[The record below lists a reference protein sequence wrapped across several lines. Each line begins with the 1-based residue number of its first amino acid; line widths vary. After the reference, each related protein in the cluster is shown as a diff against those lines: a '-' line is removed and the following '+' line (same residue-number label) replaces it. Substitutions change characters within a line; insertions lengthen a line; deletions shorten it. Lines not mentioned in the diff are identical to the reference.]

1 MPFDLIPVADLPKT
15 REAALALWDQVRIA
29 GEREGPEAMRHY
41 AALLGRSDLFL
52 LLFGLLRRPDVDHPW
67 IFARTREIQQAPDG
81 YLDLWF
87 RGGYKSTLITFGLT
101 IQNILNDPEISVG
114 IFSHTRPIAK
124 GFLSQIKR
132 EFEDN
137 TLLKYV
143 YSDLLWS
150 NPQKEAPRWSEDG
163 GLIVKR
169 KSNPKEASL
178 EAHGLIDGQ
187 PTSRHFSLRV
197 YDDVVTR
204 ESVTSAEMIAKTTA
218 AWELS
223 LNLGTSGGRVRT
235 IGTRYSLADPYQTM
249 LDRRAVIPRVYAATH
264 NSRMDG
270 RPVFH
275 SEKEWNDMVRV
286 SSRATIA
293 SQQLQNPMADS
304 AAIFMAQWLKSYQ
317 VRPRTLNV
325 GIMCDPSLGRSA
337 TSDNTAFAVIG
348 VASSGAKYL
357 LDGACRRMSLS
368 QRWLTLR
375 GLYRRWSAM
384 KGVQHVSV
392 GFERYSMNSDLEYF
406 QEQMELDHRKRM
418 PGAHFVIEELSW
430 PRDGTRSKIDRVSRL
445 EPDFRNGRFF
455 LPSLVLRDGKEMV
468 WRADDDPASK
478 TFGEIEYFDGIG
490 LTRLQM
496 QAVQGGSTDLISRA
510 IVCRDPGQPGPRE
523 GGARYDLT
531 LKFLGEYQ
539 FFPFATGHDD
549 LLDACSRI
557 YDLDVHPPIA
567 PSARRSEDPH
577 VYPDGL

>member
-1 MPFDLIPVADLPKT
+1 MSDLLIPVSSLPTT
-15 REAALALWDQVRIA
+15 RQATIELWDDAIA
-29 GEREGPEAMRHY
+29 EATPQGPEAVRQTM
-41 AALLGRSDLFL
+41 AVLGRSDLWL
-52 LLFGLLRRPDVDHPW
+52 LMTALLRRPDVDHPW
-67 IFARTREIQQAPDG
+67 IFARAREVQQAPDG
-81 YLDLWF
+81 FLDLWF
-87 RGGYKSTLITFGLT
+87 RGGYKSTLINFGMT
-101 IQNILNDPEISVG
+101 ILDILRDPEVTVG
-114 IFSHTRPIAK
+114 IISHTRPIAK

-143 YSDLLWS
+143 YSEILWL

-169 KSNPKEASL
+169 KSNPKESTV
-178 EAHGLIDGQ
+178 ESHGLVDGQ

-249 LDRRAVIPRVYAATH
+249 LDRKAVIPRIHAATH

-275 SEKEWNDMVRV
+275 SDKEWSDMMRD

-304 AAIFMAQWLKSYQ
+304 AAIFMPQWLRSYQ

-337 TSDNTAFAVIG
+337 TSDNTAFAVVG
-348 VASSGAKYL
+348 VSSSGAKYL
-357 LDGACRRMSLS
+357 LDGACHRMSLS

-392 GFERYSMNSDLEYF
+392 GFERYAMNSDTEYF
-406 QEQMELDHRKRM
+406 QEQMELDHRKHV
-418 PGAHFVIEELSW
+418 PNAHFVIEELSW

-455 LPSLVLRDGKEMV
+455 LPSLVLKDGKEMV
-468 WRADDDPASK
+468 WYAEDDPTSK
-478 TFGEIEYFDGIG
+478 SFGEIEYFPGTG
-490 LTRLQM
+490 LTKLQL
-496 QAVQGGSTDLISRA
+496 QAIQGGSTDLVSRA

-549 LLDACSRI
+549 LLDAVSRI
-557 YDLDVHPPIA
+557 YDLDVPAPIA
-567 PSARRSEDPH
+567 PSARRSEDLR
-577 VYPDGL
+577 VFVDGF